1 MCVLCV
7 YMRVCVYPC
16 ERRREHRRVR
26 ACVTRVCD
34 DSDVDNSS
42 VVFPTSGALER
53 RLSWDGAAEDD
64 AREARRRREV
74 RRCSYLWG

>member
-1 MCVLCV
+1 
-7 YMRVCVYPC
+7 MRVS
-16 ERRREHRRVR
+16 VR
-26 ACVTRVCD
+26 TPTRTPTRARVCD